1 MNESLPLWVHIF
13 RSLVQFAFFL
23 VATALLIW
31 GERRL
36 VARMQS
42 RYGPNRVGPLG
53 ILQTAVD
60 GLKLFFK
67 EDVRPSMVDGA
78 VYLLAPLISA
88 VVAFLAWAVVPIG
101 GEVTL
106 FGETFTL
113 QVADLNVGLLWFL
126 AMGSINVYG
135 IVLAGWASQS
145 AYPLMG
151 GIRSSAQMVSYEIAQ
166 GLALASVFIYA
177 GTLKVSEIVAQQTS
191 EPGLIDGIP
200 NWFAIPL
207 FPAFVIFFF
216 GMVAETQRPP
226 FDMPEAEGELVGG
239 FHTEYSG
246 MKFAMFFLAE
256 FMNVITV
263 SAIAVTTFFGG
274 TSGPVF
280 GPDWFSWILPSFWFV
295 LKTFIFVYVFVL
307 LRAALPRIRYDQL
320 MNLGWKLLI
329 PVGLVWVLAT
339 SAMVV
344 LNDLETT
351 NTRLI
356 IAAVGG
362 GIALLLFFAAP
373 YLSGRDAEEVAA

>member
-177 GTLKVSEIVAQQTS
+177 GTLKVSEIVGQQTF

-246 MKFAMFFLAE
+246 MKFAI
-256 FMNVITV
+256 FMLGEYVAMIV
-263 SAIAVTTFFGG
+263 MSAAMVTLFFGG
-274 TSGPVF
+274 
-280 GPDWFSWILPSFWFV
+280 
-295 LKTFIFVYVFVL
+295 
-307 LRAALPRIRYDQL
+307 
-320 MNLGWKLLI
+320 
-329 PVGLVWVLAT
+329 
-339 SAMVV
+339 
-344 LNDLETT
+344 
-351 NTRLI
+351 
-356 IAAVGG
+356 
-362 GIALLLFFAAP
+362 
-373 YLSGRDAEEVAA
+373 